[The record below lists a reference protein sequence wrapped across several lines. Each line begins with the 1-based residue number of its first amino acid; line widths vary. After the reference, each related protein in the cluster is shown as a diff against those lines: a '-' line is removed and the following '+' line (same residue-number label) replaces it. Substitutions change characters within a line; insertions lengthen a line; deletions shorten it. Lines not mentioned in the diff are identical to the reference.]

1 MGRPDMRLES
11 SALDAGRSPAVRKM
25 RIKGNGMKIAVAGT
39 GYVGLSLAVLLS
51 QHNEV
56 HALDIVP
63 EKVEKINAFM
73 SPIQDDRSSASSPRR
88 RRGSGSSICVLPST
102 RRRPIPAL
110 TTL

>member
-63 EKVEKINAFM
+63 EKVEKINAFV
-73 SPIQDDRSSASSPRR
+73 SPIQDDQIERFLAEAKA
-88 RRGSGSSICVLPST
+88 GG
-102 RRRPIPAL
+102 A
-110 TTL
+110 